1 MSVWSRRIILIICWS
16 RCINIR
22 AFFGSLHCPRV
33 HNLLARWLQLRID
46 FLPSPLF
53 PAATTKIEL
62 WSMRE
67 RGKLPRVSGRIPAVK
82 HFMVLLEIKIFPN
95 HVKNSTTDMARN
107 VHTEY
112 SMHTTSLLSQS
123 CQLYTPNNSAIG
135 LYKML
140 MFNDIFV

>member
-82 HFMVLLEIKIFPN
+82 HFMVLLEIKIFQITLKIQQLIWLEMCTQSTVCTLLHCCHN
-95 HVKNSTTDMARN
+95 LVNSIHQTI
-107 VHTEY
+107 
-112 SMHTTSLLSQS
+112 Q
-123 CQLYTPNNSAIG
+123 Q
-135 LYKML
+135 
-140 MFNDIFV
+140 